1 MAWKP
6 EMTDRSTFLGK
17 KKKNY
22 QSDQFKSYLLC
33 PPKTKVHCRKG
44 GQTQGKIR
52 NQIPRGLLSNYAGV
66 LHSNPK
72 NYSDGNKAQDFSG
85 IISKILFNYPIQTT
99 KKNQVNRN
107 LDDFLSFKERIK
119 LSVILFSSQ
128 FERKKLPRMRD
139 SCSNEGALERD
150 WKKNCRRR

>member
-6 EMTDRSTFLGK
+6 EMTDRSTFLGKK

-52 NQIPRGLLSNYAGV
+52 NQNLGG
-66 LHSNPK
+66 
-72 NYSDGNKAQDFSG
+72 YSPIMLDCCTPTQKTTQMG
-85 IISKILFNYPIQTT
+85 IKHKIS
-99 KKNQVNRN
+99 V
-107 LDDFLSFKERIK
+107 
-119 LSVILFSSQ
+119 
-128 FERKKLPRMRD
+128 
-139 SCSNEGALERD
+139 G
-150 WKKNCRRR
+150 